1 MIISGV
7 KGTGRNLKRITD
19 EILKIKNQRM
29 TFSATFPAFF
39 RILFTASVILQIKD
53 ALSGW

>member
-7 KGTGRNLKRITD
+7 KGTGRNLKSITD
-19 EILKIKNQRM
+19 EILRIKNQRM